1 MTESTI
7 ILLAMGWLIVL
18 TGSQIIS
25 AATLYGIR
33 RRWQLLEHR
42 ETELDNA
49 ERMERLMDL
58 MQRHRSSL
66 DGEIRRTAVQ
76 LVTALENDPLSKE
89 KHFVAIEV
97 LRSKLSQS

>member
-1 MTESTI
+1 MNELVIFLWFMGLSI
-7 ILLAMGWLIVL
+7 AQILTAVAM
-18 TGSQIIS
+18 
-25 AATLYGIR
+25 YGIR
-33 RRWQLLEHR
+33 KRWDSLESR
-42 ETELDNA
+42 EVALDNA